1 MKKNQEN
8 QTVKSYRQVFKSF
21 GKEKDINDL
30 DYQDS
35 VQDAILDNLL
45 KSNENLTVSNLRHA
59 AKQNWIDAKRKL
71 ARFDLTSDN
80 LDSEIYAR
88 NLGEVME
95 AKQAIDKA
103 LEPLQAEIVSL
114 YGQGYTLKEIA
125 SLKGFKHDMEVK
137 RILDKA
143 EKKIDS
149 LCVSYLYDERYAT
162 YQHKGKRDKPKF
174 SAKPEANGIAINRR
188 FLCLDQ
194 TRNYMPKTKPNYSA
208 NVCPVKPKGFEIIE
222 YIAAYN
228 SHKVYE
234 YKHTI
239 SDNIYSNQTY
249 NGVIQNKEYIQI
261 KANEAK
267 YNKMICASYK
277 KPEKT
282 YRFGNGKFVSFD
294 GNYLNI

>member
-1 MKKNQEN
+1 MRKNQEN
-8 QTVKSYRQVFKSF
+8 QTVKSYRQVFKRF
-21 GKEKDINDL
+21 GDEKSIDNL

-35 VQDAILDNLL
+35 IQDAILDNLL

-59 AKQNWIDAKRKL
+59 AKQNWIDAKRKM

-80 LDSEIYAR
+80 LEAEIFNR
-88 NLGEVME
+88 NSAEVME
-95 AKQAIDKA
+95 AKNAIDKA
-103 LEPLQAEIVSL
+103 LEPIQAEIVGL

-143 EKKIDS
+143 EKKIDK
-149 LCVSYLYDERYAT
+149 LAISYLYDARYAI

-174 SAKPEANGIAINRR
+174 SAKPEANSETIKRR

-194 TRNYMPKTKPNYSA
+194 DHNPMPTVKPNYDA
-208 NVCPVKPKGFEIIE
+208 NLCPMKPKPLEIIE
-222 YIAAYN
+222 YISLYN

-234 YKHTI
+234 YKHVVT
-239 SDNIYSNQTY
+239 DNVYTNQTY
-249 NGVIQNKEYIQI
+249 NGVVQNKELIQI

-267 YNKMICASYK
+267 YNKMLTSNYK
-277 KPEKT
+277 KPEKV
-282 YRFGNGKFVSFD
+282 YRFGNGKHVSFD
-294 GNYLNI
+294 GNYINI